1 MLVFNLGEWSC
12 DVSVVS
18 ISGGLC
24 TVKSTRGDK
33 RLGGE
38 HFNSR
43 MVDYF
48 IKKIKKKTLRND
60 LAGNKKALARL
71 RASCNDAKKLLSS
84 AMEASIEIDS
94 LLPAIDFKSSI
105 TRSKFEEL
113 NDDLFYFAL
122 ELVQKTIRDAGMN
135 PSQIQKIILVGG
147 STRIPKIQTLL
158 QQFLIEKE
166 LNLTIHVE
174 EVVAYGAAI
183 QASILQGD
191 KSDSLKDLLNLLD
204 VSPLALGIGV
214 GNGDIMSTM
223 IERYSTIP
231 VSKVSMFWIDQRIT
245 EFPFAE
251 GQRVKVHENKL
262 LGKITV
268 NGLRPSP
275 KGLYKILVTFSVGAV
290 SFI

>member
-1 MLVFNLGEWSC
+1 
-12 DVSVVS
+12 
-18 ISGGLC
+18 
-24 TVKSTRGDK
+24 
-33 RLGGE
+33 
-38 HFNSR
+38 

-60 LAGNKKALARL
+60 LACNKKALVRL

-84 AMEASIEIDS
+84 AMEAAIEIDS

-135 PSQIQKIILVGG
+135 PSQIEKIILVGG
-147 STRIPKIQTLL
+147 STRIPKVQTLL

-191 KSDSLKDLLNLLD
+191 KSDSLKDLLNLVD
-204 VSPLALGIGV
+204 VAPLALGIGV

>member
-1 MLVFNLGEWSC
+1 M
-12 DVSVVS
+12 
-18 ISGGLC
+18 
-24 TVKSTRGDK
+24 
-33 RLGGE
+33 
-38 HFNSR
+38 
-43 MVDYF
+43 
-48 IKKIKKKTLRND
+48 
-60 LAGNKKALARL
+60 
-71 RASCNDAKKLLSS
+71 
-84 AMEASIEIDS
+84 
-94 LLPAIDFKSSI
+94 
-105 TRSKFEEL
+105 
-113 NDDLFYFAL
+113 
-122 ELVQKTIRDAGMN
+122 
-135 PSQIQKIILVGG
+135 
-147 STRIPKIQTLL
+147 
-158 QQFLIEKE
+158 
-166 LNLTIHVE
+166 TIHVE

-191 KSDSLKDLLNLLD
+191 KSDSLKDLLNLVD
-204 VSPLALGIGV
+204 VAPLALGIGV